1 MNPKLVL
8 EEETDDCYTEP
19 SEHRDLM
26 FVQRIHV
33 NTAFDKLGSLLT
45 RLLEALGL
53 ALLVGTL
60 FLLSGCGDGDSTDPG
75 VAQEFLGVLDFDIA
89 VNDKWKFSASERS
102 SGEIILV
109 PPFTVSFQPKGQL
122 LDHLDEWSLE
132 VGGKELGWGDTLVI
146 GSDMSD
152 RLGIRFIGL
161 VNRRTGEQRT
171 GYPWFHLV
179 ERGAMLRNAD
189 TPFPI
194 PRVEKMDADG
204 LAGMAAEGD
213 PSSGFEVSLSSW
225 TAYENEKGERSG
237 FDATFTVTHPA
248 MDPECQFDVLGLD
261 GSDGSRLETFV
272 LGSSQLGEF
281 AARLGMFPSFD
292 GPGYVH
298 MITERQWWADWTRG
312 DEESRFDISVRV
324 LPVSLESETVRR
336 DHFDRTY
343 GSLPNRAYTYESM
356 GKWNRD
362 RPVTHMDLTFQINC
376 GTHGYQVS
384 SSFSVPINDIKRLE
398 QLEPGA
404 PLIRPE

>member
-1 MNPKLVL
+1 MHSSITLRV
-8 EEETDDCYTEP
+8 C
-19 SEHRDLM
+19 
-26 FVQRIHV
+26 
-33 NTAFDKLGSLLT
+33 AASLFS
-45 RLLEALGL
+45 
-53 ALLVGTL
+53 
-60 FLLSGCGDGDSTDPG
+60 FLLAGGIGCDGDSTDPG
-75 VAQEFLGVLDFDIA
+75 VVQESLGVLDFEIT
-89 VNDKWKFSASERS
+89 VNDQWNFSATEWG
-102 SGEIILV
+102 SGEIIIV

-122 LDHLDEWSLE
+122 LDHFEEWSLE
-132 VGGKELGWGDTLVI
+132 VAGKELGWGDTLVI

-152 RLGIRFIGL
+152 RLGIRFIWL
-161 VNRRTGEQRT
+161 VNRRTGERRT
-171 GYPWFHLV
+171 NYPCFQLV
-179 ERGAMLRNAD
+179 ERGAMLRDSD

-225 TAYENEKGERSG
+225 TAYENEKGERAG
-237 FDATFTVTHPA
+237 FDVTFTVTHPG
-248 MDPECQFDVLGLD
+248 MGPECQFHVLGPD
-261 GSDGSRLETFV
+261 GIDHSRFETFV
-272 LGSSQLGEF
+272 LGNLLVGDF
-281 AARLGMFPSFD
+281 APPLFILPSFG

-298 MITERQWWADWTRG
+298 MISERQWWADWTRG

-336 DHFDRTY
+336 DHFDRTH
-343 GSLPNRAYTYESM
+343 GSLPGDAYTYESM

-398 QLEPGA
+398 QLEPGV
-404 PLIRPE
+404 PLSRPE